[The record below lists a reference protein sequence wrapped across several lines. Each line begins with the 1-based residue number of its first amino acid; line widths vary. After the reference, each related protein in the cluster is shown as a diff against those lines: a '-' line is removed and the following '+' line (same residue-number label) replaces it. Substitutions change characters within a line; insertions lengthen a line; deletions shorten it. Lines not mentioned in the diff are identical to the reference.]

1 MSSDDGGAL
10 GLEALEALEAPEPV
24 RAWLHSFVDSS
35 RSGADGGPGE
45 LFAEVFLTG
54 EPGGTATVPRAAFL
68 AALPARE
75 RMFRAAGW
83 ADPRLGTARYEPLG
97 EHFGA
102 LVTGWQMSALD
113 GGRSLQLRSAFV
125 LRLHGDRAE
134 VIAYLNDQDLGAV
147 LGTGG
152 GG

>member
-83 ADPRLGTARYEPLG
+83 ELI
-97 EHFGA
+97 
-102 LVTGWQMSALD
+102 VSMSAC
-113 GGRSLQLRSAFV
+113 RVTA
-125 LRLHGDRAE
+125 
-134 VIAYLNDQDLGAV
+134 
-147 LGTGG
+147 
-152 GG
+152 